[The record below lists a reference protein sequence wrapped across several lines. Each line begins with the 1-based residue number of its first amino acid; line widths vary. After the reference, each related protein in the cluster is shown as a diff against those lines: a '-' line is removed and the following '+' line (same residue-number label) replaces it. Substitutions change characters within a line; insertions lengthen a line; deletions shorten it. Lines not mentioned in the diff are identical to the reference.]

1 MTETKKRKQ
10 NLAAIDAW
18 QAENVERI
26 TVKPRREDRISEQI
40 QTLIDRGIAKS
51 RQDYIINAVKVA
63 LANDMRKLAE
73 DDSLGKPNDDI
84 GKPIKN
90 IPTTPEE
97 LMAQAAEAEKRRE
110 EEDAAAEQRNRARG
124 RTLEKAKRTT
134 SADYGQAE
142 VDSYNNGDY

>member
-40 QTLIDRGIAKS
+40 QTLIDRGVARS

-84 GKPIKN
+84 GKPIN
-90 IPTTPEE
+90 DMPTTPE
-97 LMAQAAEAEKRRE
+97 LKIDYAALLAQAAEAEKRRD
-110 EEDAAAEQRNRARG
+110 EEDAAAEQQRNRAHS
-124 RTLEKAKRTT
+124 RTG
-134 SADYGQAE
+134 ADYGQSE
-142 VDSYNNGDY
+142 VDDYNRGNY

>member
-1 MTETKKRKQ
+1 MTEAKEAKKRKQ

-26 TVKPRREDRISEQI
+26 TIKPRKEDRISEQI
-40 QTLIDRGIAKS
+40 QTLIDRGVTKS
-51 RQDYIINAVKVA
+51 RQVYIINAVKVA

-84 GKPIKN
+84 GK
-90 IPTTPEE
+90 
-97 LMAQAAEAEKRRE
+97 LMAQAAEAEERRD

-124 RTLEKAKRTT
+124 RMLEKAKRT
-134 SADYGQAE
+134 SADYGQSE
-142 VDSYNNGDY
+142 VDDYNMGNY